1 LTAESPLSDPQEAK
15 RQTVLRVLLAEPDN
29 GPAWLLSARLAH
41 SENEA
46 RARLRRTIACLERV
60 DTPTNRRAAALAQAR
75 LHELEQGAGIPTQ
88 TITPP
93 PTATAEK
100 PDRVAAPATPRV
112 TAPPPPD
119 GPSAMAEAGAFALI
133 LARRL
138 ASSLVLLAVLVFFVM
153 LMMALAARGGYAA
166 GGPVL
171 LQALQGSLSYVRG
184 AADGVLDAEATG
196 RVVIRSLGL
205 LATALALAVAIGL
218 PLGGLAAAWRHRRTS
233 NLVLL
238 ASLIGVSTPSFFA
251 AMLLIWLNVWAGRQ
265 LGIRVLPVF
274 GFGWDSH
281 MILPTL
287 VLAAAPMANITR
299 LGYTALSNALEADH
313 IRTARSKGLLPRIV
327 YGRHVLRTAGV
338 PLLTTIAVSIR
349 YSLAV
354 LPVVEFIFSWRGVG
368 LTLLEA
374 IQGGDAVTAVTM
386 ILVLALVFIAA
397 SALLDLAYPLID
409 PRVRL
414 SAGGAA

>member
-1 LTAESPLSDPQEAK
+1 MTTEHPQPDPQEAK
-15 RQTVLRVLLAEPDN
+15 RQALLRVLVAEPDN
-29 GPAWLLSARLAH
+29 GPAWLLAAQLAR
-41 SENEA
+41 SEAEA
-46 RARLRRTIACLERV
+46 IARLRRAVACLEQA
-60 DTPTNRRAAALAQAR
+60 DTPANRRAAALAEAR
-75 LHELEQGAGIPTQ
+75 LRRLEQAGGMPTQ
-88 TITPP
+88 RLQPIPEEPVTGPP
-93 PTATAEK
+93 PK
-100 PDRVAAPATPRV
+100 AAPQRRA
-112 TAPPPPD
+112 APSAPD
-119 GPSAMAEAGAFALI
+119 GPSALAETGAFVLI
-133 LARRL
+133 LLRRL
-138 ASSLVLLAVLVFFVM
+138 ALSVVLLVALTFFVM
-153 LMMALAARGGYAA
+153 LMMALGERGGYAA

-184 AADGVLDAEATG
+184 AAGGLLDAEATG
-196 RVVIRSLGL
+196 QVVIRSLGL
-205 LATALALAVAIGL
+205 LAAALALAVAVGL
-218 PLGGLAAAWRHRRTS
+218 PLGGLAAVWRHRRAS
-233 NLVLL
+233 SVVLL

-251 AMLLIWLNVWAGRQ
+251 AMLLIWLDVWAGNQ
-265 LGIRVLPVF
+265 LGTRVLPVF
-274 GFGWDSH
+274 GFGWDGH
-281 MILPTL
+281 MVLPTL

-299 LGYTALSNALEADH
+299 LGYTALSTALEADH
-313 IRTARSKGLLPRIV
+313 IRTARAKGLPPRIV

-354 LPVVEFIFSWRGVG
+354 LPIVEFIFSWRGVG

-386 ILVLALVFIAA
+386 VLVLALVFIAA